1 MSLREVRGGTQAWQ
15 KPQRNSSLLAGLSS
29 CSYPT
34 TICTQPGPLPWDG
47 AAHAGSPTPISN
59 QENTF
64 TNMPTSQSVGSNS
77 SAEIPPSRVRRVD
90 NQSKSITL
98 ALPENSKIQ
107 RDLCATLTYSTLSH
121 STLVVIFHLSAPELF
136 SVSMVSYL

>member
-29 CSYPT
+29 RSYST

-47 AAHAGSPTPISN
+47 AAHTGSLTPISN

-64 TNMPTSQSVGSNS
+64 ANMPTSQSVGSNS
-77 SAEIPPSRVRRVD
+77 SAEMPPSRVRRVD

-121 STLVVIFHLSAPELF
+121 GTLVALY
-136 SVSMVSYL
+136 SVSQPQSCSL